1 MNQQVLQM
9 SEYKISVVL
18 VGVSLFVGA
27 LIGSMVGATSVQ
39 NSWSYDSAQTECAQ
53 FNPKS
58 GHFEWLP
65 TKLEIPSM

>member
-1 MNQQVLQM
+1 MIQMND
-9 SEYKISVVL
+9 YKNCIVIAVA
-18 VGVSLFVGA
+18 SLFIGA
-27 LIGSMVGATSVQ
+27 LVGSMVGATSVQ
-39 NSWSYDSAQTECAQ
+39 NTWSYDAAQTQCAQ

>member
-1 MNQQVLQM
+1 M
-9 SEYKISVVL
+9 SKYQINMVS
-18 VGVSLFVGA
+18 VGVLLFVGA
-27 LIGSMVGATSVQ
+27 LIGSMVGATSVH

-65 TKLEIPSM
+65 PKLEIPSM

>member
-1 MNQQVLQM
+1 M
-9 SEYKISVVL
+9 SEYKISVVF

-39 NSWSYDSAQTECAQ
+39 NSWSYDAAQTECAQ

-65 TKLEIPSM
+65 PKLDIPKM

>member
-1 MNQQVLQM
+1 M

-39 NSWSYDSAQTECAQ
+39 NLWSYDSAQTKCAQ

-65 TKLEIPSM
+65 PKLDIPKM